1 VESRKKHQAR
11 IKLVDEQ
18 INNSR
23 LSDHVSRPFSVT
35 MLAIGVLTLAGLNLI
50 RAVAAFQQMEFLT
63 DLLPVSPIYLIVSG
77 LVWGVVGL
85 VLAFWLWSGHP
96 AAAGG
101 TLAAALAYSLY
112 YWIDRSLL
120 AGNPPAANWLFALLV
135 NLSLLVVVCLILF
148 RRKARTFFGA
158 MHDR

>member
-1 VESRKKHQAR
+1 M
-11 IKLVDEQ
+11 DEHIDSSQ
-18 INNSR
+18 
-23 LSDHVSRPFSVT
+23 LSNHVSRPFSVT

-50 RAVAAFQQMEFLT
+50 RAVAAFQQREMLT
-63 DLLPVSPIYLIVSG
+63 DLLPVSPVYLMVSG

-85 VLAFWLWSGHP
+85 VLAFWLWSGRP
-96 AAAGG
+96 IAVGG

-120 AGNPPAANWLFALLV
+120 AGNPLAANWLFALLV

-158 MHDR
+158 IHDR